1 LRKEIQGIM
10 DLENLWMN
18 SMRWCNKYCKCHQ
31 MPQRS
36 LFLFGYQFP
45 LCARCTGIAIGHIMA
60 FLLSPF
66 ITIKYSISVLTL
78 PLIIDGTIQYLTTYE
93 STNLKRVV
101 SGLLYGFAFTSLM
114 IHSIK
119 SIISS
124 LKCVSTLE

>member
-1 LRKEIQGIM
+1 M
-10 DLENLWMN
+10 
-18 SMRWCNKYCKCHQ
+18 
-31 MPQRS
+31 
-36 LFLFGYQFP
+36 
-45 LCARCTGIAIGHIMA
+45 GHIMA

-124 LKCVSTLE
+124 LKPE